1 MPNRAGL
8 RPASE
13 DYVALLR
20 RETERRG
27 ILLILDEVLTFRV
40 ARGGLHSLY
49 GIRPD
54 LVTLGKLIGGGL
66 PVGAV
71 GGRED
76 VMAHFD
82 PRRIDAV
89 GHGGTFS
96 ANPVSLRAGL
106 AALEAWDDA
115 AIERL
120 NALGDHLRETLA
132 GQGWSVT
139 GRGSLLRVH
148 VPDSPALWWR
158 LYRAGVLIA
167 VNGLACLSTPMDED
181 TLAEVAGVFETV
193 RAETP

>member
-1 MPNRAGL
+1 MRPQQPLWHPAGPRELGQADRRRAAG
-8 RPASE
+8 
-13 DYVALLR
+13 R
-20 RETERRG
+20 RRR
-27 ILLILDEVLTFRV
+27 R
-40 ARGGLHSLY
+40 ARGC
-49 GIRPD
+49 D
-54 LVTLGKLIGGGL
+54 
-66 PVGAV
+66 GAL
-71 GGRED
+71 
-76 VMAHFD
+76 D
-82 PRRIDAV
+82 PRRTGGVD
-89 GHGGTFS
+89 HGGTFS
-96 ANPVSLRAGL
+96 ANPVSLGAGL

-181 TLAEVAGVFETV
+181 TLAEVAGVFEAV